1 MRVFISGSLIPADH
15 KEFIDNQMK
24 IQIVSDIHL
33 EFGIREI
40 PAEDADVVVF
50 AGDIHLGESGV
61 KWMTEHYSHLPVI
74 YVMGNH
80 EYYRNSYPGLLNK
93 LKTLTR
99 KTNISLLENESICL
113 DGVTFHGA
121 TLWTDFE
128 LYGNAELAQWESQ
141 QSMNDY
147 RLIRKD
153 PSYSRL
159 HPADTMAQHKA
170 SLRWLG
176 KSLQESK
183 TKKNV
188 VITHHAPSLKSVPEI
203 FQKHMVSA
211 AFASDLEGFIGST
224 NPDLWI
230 HGHIHTAADYRIGQ
244 TRVLCNPM
252 GYPEEKGTGYTD
264 QLVIE
269 I

>member
-1 MRVFISGSLIPADH
+1 
-15 KEFIDNQMK
+15 MK
-24 IQIVSDIHL
+24 IQILSDIHL

-40 PAEDADVVVF
+40 PAADTDVVVF

-61 KWMTEHYSHLPVI
+61 KWMTEHFSHVPVI

-80 EYYRNSYPGLLNK
+80 EYYRNTYPGLLTR
-93 LKTLTR
+93 LKTLTS
-99 KTNISLLENESICL
+99 KTNITLLENASKRMGAI
-113 DGVTFHGA
+113 TFHGA

-128 LYGNAELAQWESQ
+128 LFGNAEVAEWESQ

-153 PSYSRL
+153 PTYSRL
-159 HPADTMAQHKA
+159 RPADTLAQHRV
-170 SLRWLG
+170 SLRWLE

-188 VITHHAPSLKSVPEI
+188 VVTHHAPSRKSVPER

-211 AFASDLEGFIGST
+211 AFASDLEDLITST
-224 NPDLWI
+224 QPDLWI
-230 HGHIHTAADYRIGQ
+230 HGHIHTAADYLIGR
-244 TRVLCNPM
+244 TRVICNPM
-252 GYPEEKGTGYTD
+252 GYPEEKGTGCID
-264 QLVIE
+264 KLLIE